1 MGLVLRL
8 CTVPSA
14 ATIIAIDTVGPNT
27 PYHNPRPAPYQHT
40 IPIGPISSSPI
51 TRLQLRRQHNISG
64 HSHRFDSHLIRPTFA
79 PEVTSLT
86 KVPPPGVHAPV
97 FRSILNSITD
107 NQNRV
112 ASRLEFTSNC
122 KMNGHFAIQNHRFS
136 GAILH
141 YLCISNRKFK
151 KKSAF
156 RLQFAVPS
164 EAAYCSIPVVRAR
177 RSCAVCS

>member
-141 YLCISNRKFK
+141 YLCISNRN
-151 KKSAF
+151 
-156 RLQFAVPS
+156 LP
-164 EAAYCSIPVVRAR
+164 AYARARVRAR
-177 RSCAVCS
+177 ARSSPSHHDA